1 MEFTSKLKLKEHII
15 RSVHTHV
22 AGIIDFPVRHNI
34 SFTDVMGVQVA
45 RYLEEDLAYESLLHF
60 MIGLTPDMDADVY
73 IYDADTYD
81 GITMNEIVEMLQES
95 DMYVEVG

>member
-1 MEFTSKLKLKEHII
+1 MEFTSKIALKEHVI

-34 SFTDVMGVQVA
+34 SYMFTSGDELFSQ
-45 RYLEEDLAYESLLHF
+45 LENDLAYESLLHY
-60 MIGLTPDMDADVY
+60 IVELTPDMDADVY
-73 IYDADTYD
+73 IYDSDTYD
-81 GITMNEIVEMLQES
+81 GITMDEIVEMLQQS

>member
-34 SFTDVMGVQVA
+34 SYTFTSGGELLSQ
-45 RYLEEDLAYESLLHF
+45 LEEDLAYESLLHF
-60 MIGLTPDMDADVY
+60 IIELTPDMDADVY
-73 IYDADTYD
+73 IYDSDTYD